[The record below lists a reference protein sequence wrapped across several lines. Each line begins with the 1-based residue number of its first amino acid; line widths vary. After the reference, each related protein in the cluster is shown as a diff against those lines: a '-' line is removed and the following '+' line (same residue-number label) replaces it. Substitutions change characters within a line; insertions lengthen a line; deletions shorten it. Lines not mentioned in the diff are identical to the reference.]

1 MIHHFSILLLFV
13 DSSFLFYFTI
23 NHTAMYTRG
32 FESGKDPRYPH
43 AFVYRHPMFLM
54 GDWETCLKMK
64 LPDKN
69 DQQQAAVTSR
79 TEVAGGKAYPTE
91 ASCHDRVF
99 HEQQGSTR
107 RDTVAGVVKVDSS
120 PTSTVVRSV
129 APQARVYS
137 NMGPNLPSW
146 NDYRRLSEES
156 ATKVSSSMQNQA
168 VELFQMGLLDSCI
181 LGGGAFLGATL
192 GLDTMMSPLFTSA
205 MGGYA
210 DLGDYAMPRRL
221 GSASLPFR
229 IQGGQIINDTPM
241 MPSDD
246 EVRNATQEI
255 VSAAIDALRPKSQ
268 IDLDTMTDLFLERSK
283 SRLSSRP
290 FSIMGS
296 RNTA

>member
-1 MIHHFSILLLFV
+1 
-13 DSSFLFYFTI
+13 
-23 NHTAMYTRG
+23 
-32 FESGKDPRYPH
+32 
-43 AFVYRHPMFLM
+43 MFLM

-79 TEVAGGKAYPTE
+79 TEVAGGKTYPTE
-91 ASCHDRVF
+91 ASCHYRVF

-129 APQARVYS
+129 TPQASVYS
-137 NMGPNLPSW
+137 IMGLNLPSW
-146 NDYRRLSEES
+146 NDYRRS
-156 ATKVSSSMQNQA
+156 
-168 VELFQMGLLDSCI
+168 
-181 LGGGAFLGATL
+181 LGATF
-192 GLDTMMSPLFTSA
+192 GLDIMMSPLFTSA

-229 IQGGQIINDTPM
+229 IQGGQMINDTPM

-246 EVRNATQEI
+246 EVHNATQKI
-255 VSAAIDALRPKSQ
+255 VSAAIDALRPKLQ
-268 IDLDTMTDLFLERSK
+268 NDLDTMTDLFLERSK
-283 SRLSSRP
+283 SRLSSCP
-290 FSIMGS
+290 FSIM
-296 RNTA
+296 